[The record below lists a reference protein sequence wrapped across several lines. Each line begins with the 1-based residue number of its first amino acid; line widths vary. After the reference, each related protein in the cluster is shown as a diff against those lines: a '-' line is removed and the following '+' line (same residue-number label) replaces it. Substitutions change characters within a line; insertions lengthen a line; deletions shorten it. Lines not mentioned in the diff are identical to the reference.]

1 MKRLH
6 PATLLMVLLT
16 LLAIGSCGDDAWS
29 ELPGSVFEF
38 VERYYPSTDVESY
51 HQDKNTGVQTVKI
64 KNGATLT
71 FNSENN
77 WININGNGVTLP
89 GMLLYDQLP
98 GPLYSYLKEIEEVG
112 GVFAA
117 KRTSEEYILNLLDS
131 EVTYNFQRG
140 ISREF
145 SAP

>member
-1 MKRLH
+1 M
-6 PATLLMVLLT
+6 
-16 LLAIGSCGDDAWS
+16 
-29 ELPGSVFEF
+29 
-38 VERYYPSTDVESY
+38 
-51 HQDKNTGVQTVKI
+51 NI

-71 FNSENN
+71 FDSENN
-77 WININGNGVTLP
+77 WINISGNGVTLP
-89 GMLLYDQLP
+89 EMLLYDQLP
-98 GPLYSYLKEIEEVG
+98 GPLYTYLEEIEEVG

-117 KRTSEEYILNLLDS
+117 GRTNEEYTLNLLDS

>member
-1 MKRLH
+1 
-6 PATLLMVLLT
+6 MVLLT

-38 VERYYPSTDVESY
+38 VERYYPSTEVESY

-117 KRTSEEYILNLLDS
+117 ERTSEEYILNLLDS
-131 EVTYNFQRG
+131 EVTYNFQNG
-140 ISREF
+140 ISRKF

>member
-1 MKRLH
+1 MTRLH
-6 PATLLMVLLT
+6 PSHLLIALLT
-16 LLAIGSCGDDAWS
+16 LLAAGACGDDAWS

-71 FNSENN
+71 FDSENN
-77 WININGNGVTLP
+77 WINISGNGVTLP
-89 GMLLYDQLP
+89 EMLLYDQLP
-98 GPLYSYLKEIEEVG
+98 GPLYTYLEEIEEVG

-117 KRTSEEYILNLLDS
+117 GRTNEEYTLNLLDS